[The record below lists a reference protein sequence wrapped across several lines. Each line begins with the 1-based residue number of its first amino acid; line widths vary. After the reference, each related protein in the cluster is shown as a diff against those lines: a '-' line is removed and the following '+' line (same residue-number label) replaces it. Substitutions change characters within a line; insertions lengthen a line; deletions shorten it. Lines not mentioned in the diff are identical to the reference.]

1 MEDEQVSAKRKT
13 TRESSKNAN
22 ENRSDT
28 LLVDIDN
35 DSDYPSCS
43 PSLISYTLKMIK
55 SFLGSTKNTRGVKV
69 EEHFPYVKAFCA
81 SVQHFKQVKGNFTEQ
96 EVYRLNKLLTKINQ
110 QADENDGNE
119 TL

>member
-1 MEDEQVSAKRKT
+1 M
-13 TRESSKNAN
+13 
-22 ENRSDT
+22 
-28 LLVDIDN
+28 
-35 DSDYPSCS
+35 
-43 PSLISYTLKMIK
+43 
-55 SFLGSTKNTRGVKV
+55 
-69 EEHFPYVKAFCA
+69 EEHFPHVKAFCA